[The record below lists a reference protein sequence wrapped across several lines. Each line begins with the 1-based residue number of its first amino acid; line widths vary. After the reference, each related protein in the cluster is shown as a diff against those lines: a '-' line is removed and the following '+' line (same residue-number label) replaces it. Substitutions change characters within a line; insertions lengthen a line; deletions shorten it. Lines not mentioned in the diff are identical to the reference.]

1 MIGRLLSD
9 WQASAIFVSREL
21 MRADLLAPS
30 KWALHAPTR
39 NGDYEEE
46 EQPQNELLHLISR

>member
-9 WQASAIFVSREL
+9 WQASAKFVSREL

-39 NGDYEEE
+39 NRDQEEE
-46 EQPQNELLHLISR
+46 EHPQGELLHIGAC